1 MKIIPGQVELAT
13 IHFDISLLFECLGM
27 VNTASF
33 YSGYYIIKWKKKIL
47 DLDILKTET
56 VLMITVT
63 TDMSTTD
70 KTLEVEEKGKLEEGN
85 NYQVLLQKRK
95 LNFLIFY
102 KNDTDNFAFF
112 WILNSKWNQFSL
124 F

>member
-1 MKIIPGQVELAT
+1 
-13 IHFDISLLFECLGM
+13 
-27 VNTASF
+27 
-33 YSGYYIIKWKKKIL
+33 
-47 DLDILKTET
+47 
-56 VLMITVT
+56 MITVT

-85 NYQVLLQKRK
+85 NYQVLLPKRK

-112 WILNSKWNQFSL
+112 
-124 F
+124 